1 MKVKEL
7 MSGGHFNYRENQIG
21 DTASEIEKLIAIN
34 VCERHGGGGVGNSY
48 PPEIIEKFEEAA
60 HTLRQAAEMVKRI
73 DYLVSGDDGQ
83 DTFLRLWQTEVRK
96 SWCCPTI
103 PTRPPLGT
111 RVKHTTHGKGKIFS
125 YEGCDDASCGVDF
138 GRKGQWCIA
147 ISELIIPPST
157 QALVRSAAPTA
168 RELAEK
174 FDIKPLSEENHSKN
188 LAAARLRHQP

>member
-1 MKVKEL
+1 

-21 DTASEIEKLIAIN
+21 DAASDIDELIEVNDSETLDRYG
-34 VCERHGGGGVGNSY
+34 ERIGNSY

-96 SWCCPTI
+96 SWDVPAPC
-103 PTRPPLGT
+103 
-111 RVKHTTHGKGKIFS
+111 
-125 YEGCDDASCGVDF
+125 
-138 GRKGQWCIA
+138 
-147 ISELIIPPST
+147 
-157 QALVRSAAPTA
+157 SA
-168 RELAEK
+168 RDLAEK
-174 FDIKPLSEENHSKN
+174 FDMEPLSEENHSKN